1 MSITIWRDP
10 ETDEYV
16 LEDTDREKD
25 LSKIWEALDSDHEV
39 LESHQRS
46 LLIIDE
52 VLESHE
58 KALLIVADTEN
69 KAADCINYCLWLSVL
84 SFLIS
89 IAAMYCAVM

>member
-10 ETDEYV
+10 VTDEYV

-25 LSKIWEALDSDHEV
+25 LSKIWEALNSDH
-39 LESHQRS
+39 
-46 LLIIDE
+46 E

-69 KAADCINYCLWLSVL
+69 KASDCINICLWLSIWSL
-84 SFLIS
+84 LIS
-89 IAAMYCAVM
+89 IVAMYCAVM

>member
-10 ETDEYV
+10 VTDEYV

-25 LSKIWEALDSDHEV
+25 LSEIWKALDSDH
-39 LESHQRS
+39 
-46 LLIIDE
+46 E

-69 KAADCINYCLWLSVL
+69 KAADAINICLWISVL